1 MKENSNRLV
10 VVSYRLPFHVEEGA
24 LKQNSGGL
32 VSAMLSYAKG
42 KTNNPNIK
50 SSSTKI
56 VWVGVSEDSIED
68 LANAKRDEDQD
79 CFEMIPIHLDEE
91 MQQSFYEG
99 FCNNEIWPLF
109 HYFSH
114 LAHFSSK
121 DYEQYQKANQ
131 FIADQIVKHIQP
143 GDRLWI
149 HDYHFLLLPRL
160 LRNQFS
166 NLEIGFSC
174 TFHSLLMKFLDYSHV
189 LGEKIFF

>member
-1 MKENSNRLV
+1 MKESTNRLV
-10 VVSYRLPFHVEEGA
+10 VISYRLPFHVEEGA

-42 KTNNPNIK
+42 KTNETNIT
-50 SSSTKI
+50 SSPTKI

-109 HYFSH
+109 HYFLH
-114 LAHFSSK
+114 LAHFSSE

-131 FIADQIVKHIQP
+131 FIADHVLKYIQP

-160 LRNQFS
+160 LRNRFS
-166 NLEIGFSC
+166 DIEIGF
-174 TFHSLLMKFLDYSHV
+174 FLHIPFPSY
-189 LGEKIFF
+189 EIFRLFPRS